1 MLMRRNPTT
10 FLRVVARNRPAK
22 LAMATV
28 VFTIGLFAFLLHP
41 DSAFAQTAFEQ
52 FGSTTR
58 LGQESL
64 PIIIA
69 RIIRVVLGTLGIIT
83 VVLLLYSGFL
93 WMTSAGDPK
102 KIERAKSIIK
112 NAVIGLLIIF
122 SSFAITQFVLNALLR
137 ATGLGGISG
146 RDAGAFI
153 EPNSGSL
160 GAGVVQDHYPPR
172 NAVDIPRNAKIF
184 VTFKEP
190 VDPSTVIAGF
200 VEGATPQSNALDPDA
215 VAIVAS
221 EPPNSLPLPGN
232 LVAVSVSEDR
242 KTFVFDPTELLGSA
256 TRDTNYTVSLTGN
269 IKLANGRDAF
279 TGVFSSGYSWTF
291 QVSTVVDLTPPQV
304 VSTTPTSGAEHF
316 PNSLVQITFNEPMD
330 PVASTGTQNPPTKNF
345 TNISVFNGPVATG
358 TRVTGTFSI
367 GNGYRTL
374 VFVPDVLCAK
384 DQCGSDVF
392 CLPVSSPIN
401 VVARAATL
409 STDPPQA
416 VLIGVSYDGIV
427 DAAGNSLDGDEDGI
441 AEGPGADSYG
451 DLQFTTGDKV
461 DARQPTIIAV
471 DPNLNEGEIATDRP
485 VTATFSMPLM
495 ATSVNGSSA
504 QMWPDPDHE
513 MFFVP
518 RVDAVTGTP
527 PARCEADG
535 CSRVQILHG
544 AFLPLDVEGGPY
556 SYYPMLTKD
565 IKGSNQFC
573 MYPASGPAETGSCV
587 ATLARPFCCNGVAQR
602 DACTT
607 IGTNRS
613 LPPTP

>member
-1 MLMRRNPTT
+1 MRRNPTT
-10 FLRVVARNRPAK
+10 FLRVVAR
-22 LAMATV
+22 LATV

-41 DSAFAQTAFEQ
+41 STAFAQDALEQ
-52 FGSTTR
+52 FGSTAR

-102 KIERAKSIIK
+102 KIERAKAIIK

-137 ATGLGGISG
+137 AAGIGGITG
-146 RDAGAFI
+146 RDASSFI

-190 VDPSTVIAGF
+190 VDPSTIIAGF
-200 VEGATPQSNALDPDA
+200 VEGAAPQSIALDPTS
-215 VAIVAS
+215 VTITPT
-221 EPPNSLPLPGN
+221 EPPNSPALTGAE
-232 LVAVSVSEDR
+232 VAVSVSEDR
-242 KTFVFDPTELLGSA
+242 KTFVFDPVPLLGSA
-256 TRDTNYTVSLTGN
+256 TKDTNYAVSLTGN

-279 TGVFSSGYSWTF
+279 TGVFQSGYSWTF

-304 VSTTPTSGAEHF
+304 VSTTPSSGAEHF

-330 PVASTGTQNPPTKNF
+330 PVASTGTQNPPATNF
-345 TNISVFNGPVATG
+345 TNISVFNGPADTG
-358 TRVTGTFSI
+358 TRVRGTFSI

-392 CLPVSSPIN
+392 CLPTSSPIN

-416 VLIGVSYDGIV
+416 VLIGVSYDGVV
-427 DAAGNSLDGDEDGI
+427 DAAGNSLDGNEDGT
-441 AEGPGADSYG
+441 AEGPGADSYE
-451 DLQFTTGDKV
+451 DLQFTTGDRV
-461 DARQPTIIAV
+461 DDRQPTIIEV
-471 DPNLNEGEIATDRP
+471 NPNLNEGEIATDRP
-485 VTATFSMPLM
+485 ILATFSMPLM
-495 ATSVNGSSA
+495 ATSVTGSTA

-518 RVDAVTGTP
+518 RVDAATGTP
-527 PARCEADG
+527 PAGCGTDG

-544 AFLPLDVEGGPY
+544 AFLPSDATGGPY

-587 ATLARPFCCNGVAQR
+587 ATLARPFCCNGVAQV

-607 IGTNRS
+607 IGTDRP